1 MNWKL
6 TQDTV
11 DQEQFRQLAASGLSD
26 RKIAATIGC
35 SVTTV
40 GRWRD
45 LFGIPRSK
53 IAGRGAVQA
62 IDGHFLAQID
72 TPEKAYILGFL
83 IADGHVYG
91 SGNRVELGVKEA
103 DSAILTAITDA
114 MGISVPLRVALNS
127 YDKSR
132 FIRVALGGRMM
143 TEDLAAYGLRN
154 DKSKTA
160 VYPSVP
166 PELESHLVRG
176 IWDGDGWIGKYQ
188 FELIGT
194 PALLDGVV
202 AVAERN
208 TGCLMRRRMSGKE
221 NRYHYAYGTR
231 RDADILRWMY
241 SSASIAL
248 TRKREK
254 FLTDWS
260 EVPSTKSLNHRI
272 GARVYT
278 RKPGALGC

>member
-1 MNWKL
+1 MSWKL

-11 DQEQFRQLAASGLSD
+11 DQEQFRQLATSGLSD
-26 RKIAATIGC
+26 RKIAEILGC
-35 SVTTV
+35 TAQTV

-45 LFGIPRSK
+45 LFGIPRSQ
-53 IAGRGAVQA
+53 IRGSGTVLA

-83 IADGHVYG
+83 IADGHVYK
-91 SGNRVELGVKEA
+91 SGDRVELGVKEA
-103 DSAILTAITDA
+103 DCAILTAITEA
-114 MGISVPLRVALNS
+114 MNLNVPLRTSINGN
-127 YDKSR
+127 KSHYTR
-132 FIRVALGGRMM
+132 ITLGGRMM
-143 TEDLAAYGLRN
+143 AEDLARHGLRN
-154 DKSKTA
+154 DKSTTA
-160 VYPSVP
+160 AYPSVP
-166 PELESHLVRG
+166 TELESHLVRG

-194 PALLDGVV
+194 SALLDGVV
-202 AVAERN
+202 AAAERHA
-208 TGCLMRRRMSGKE
+208 GCLMRRRMSGKD

-231 RDADILRWMY
+231 RDADILRWIY

-272 GARVYT
+272 GARTYT